1 MSRKKRRP
9 VDWGEAKKRCRLNQE
24 DIDMAQALGMT
35 PASLVKNIPA
45 PGQMWKLPVKQWIRD
60 LYQQKFEVR

>member
-1 MSRKKRRP
+1 
-9 VDWGEAKKRCRLNQE
+9 
-24 DIDMAQALGMT
+24 MAQALGMT